1 MGNQSRTDVDTIG
14 LARWGREAALLGEDL
29 AAALDRSGRHIAMCA
44 NGFGTSTQTEFVTYV
59 TTLDR
64 RAGEMV
70 GALEGLA
77 AGLAGAAASYGSV
90 DDCAAGTFEQSSTG
104 LRL

>member
-1 MGNQSRTDVDTIG
+1 MGNQSNTEVDTIG

-29 AAALDRSGRHIAMCA
+29 GSALERSGRNIALCI

-59 TTLDR
+59 TTLER
-64 RAGEMV
+64 RAGEML

-77 AGLAGAAASYGSV
+77 TGLSGAAASYGSV
-90 DDCAAGTFEQSSTG
+90 DDCAADTFEQPSTR

>member
-1 MGNQSRTDVDTIG
+1 MGNQSHAEVDTIG

-29 AAALDRSGRHIAMCA
+29 AAALERSGRHIAMCL

-59 TTLDR
+59 TTLER
-64 RAGEMV
+64 RAGEML

-77 AGLAGAAASYGSV
+77 TGLAGAAASYESV
-90 DDCAAGTFEQSSTG
+90 DNRAAGTFEQSSTG